1 MSTLNIDNPLI
12 ILIAL
17 VLNIVIGF
25 LAYKFKLVD
34 KSGFYTGVIIGSAVY
49 VSYGWEGFLILFSFF
64 ALGSLATKFKS
75 KKKQAM
81 GVAQKK
87 EGMRSAKHVIANGGV
102 PFILACAIAVATD
115 HNQVFQTYFAAFA
128 TAVGTALGDT
138 LSTEMGQVYGK
149 RTYLLITMERTKAGT
164 EGGVSFEGTMW
175 GIAGSAFLAIIA
187 ALLGMFPLYPIKTAV
202 LVTFAAVIANLI
214 ESIVSGVF
222 NQFEKSP
229 NEFLL
234 NFSNTAIG
242 AGLCFFFV
250 H

>member
-1 MSTLNIDNPLI
+1 MATLNIDNPLI

-17 VLNIVIGF
+17 AVSGIIGL
-25 LAYKFKLVD
+25 LAYKAKMVD
-34 KSGFYTGVIIGSAVY
+34 KSGFYTGVIIGAAVF
-49 VSYGWEGFLILFSFF
+49 VSYGWEGFLILLVFF
-64 ALGSLATKFKS
+64 TLGSVATKFKS
-75 KKKQAM
+75 RKKQTM

-87 EGMRSAKHVIANGGV
+87 GGMRSAKHVIANGGV
-102 PFILACAIAVATD
+102 PFVLACALAVATD
-115 HNQVFQTYFAAFA
+115 YNQVFQVYFAAFTA
-128 TAVGTALGDT
+128 AVGTALGDT

-149 RTYLLITMERTKAGT
+149 KTYLLITMERTKPGT
-164 EGGVSFEGTMW
+164 EGGISFEGTMW
-175 GIAGSAFLAIIA
+175 GIAGSALLATIA
-187 ALLGMFPLYPIKTAV
+187 AVMGMFPHYPIKTAV

-214 ESIVSGVF
+214 ESIISGIF